1 MKANKDY
8 SKAFIDCRFMG
19 PGLCIHIVHTKIL
32 CSNLKVCVCIS
43 LVPCFIAPSHLT
55 ELPEICLA
63 MASER
68 HFFQNRLQ
76 R

>member
-19 PGLCIHIVHTKIL
+19 PCLCIHIVHTKVL

-43 LVPCFIAPSHLT
+43 LVPCFIIQPRMEKIGLHMKARYIP
-55 ELPEICLA
+55 PP
-63 MASER
+63 
-68 HFFQNRLQ
+68 
-76 R
+76 